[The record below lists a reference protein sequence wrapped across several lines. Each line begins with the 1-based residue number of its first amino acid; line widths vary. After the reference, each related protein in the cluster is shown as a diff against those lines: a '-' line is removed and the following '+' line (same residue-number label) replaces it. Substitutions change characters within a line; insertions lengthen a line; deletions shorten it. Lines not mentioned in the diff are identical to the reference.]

1 MRPQLTR
8 ILALALLGSG
18 AMAGGSGWNSD
29 FEKAAKT
36 AKKAERPILIE
47 FTKDDAS
54 KLINKNVFYKGKFK
68 TWAKK
73 NVVLLEID
81 LGKRVSKKLA
91 KQYAELQEKYEV
103 KEFPTVLLVDH
114 EGKVIGK
121 PAFDQEKTTLEGWIQ
136 NTTEIVE
143 AAGSAGEWMTDYE
156 AAKKISRRT
165 KKPMMLDFNGSDW

>member
-1 MRPQLTR
+1 MRRQLTR

-18 AMAGGSGWNSD
+18 ALAGGSGWNSD

-54 KLINKNVFYKGKFK
+54 DAINKNVFYKGKFK

-73 NVVLLEID
+73 NVVLLEIN
-81 LGKRVSKKLA
+81 LSKRVSKKLA
-91 KQYAELQEKYEV
+91 AQYEELQKKYEV
-103 KEFPTVLLVDH
+103 KEFPTILLVDH

-121 PAFDQEKTTLEGWIQ
+121 PAFDNEKTTLEAWIEDA
-136 NTTEIVE
+136 TGVVE

-165 KKPMMLDFNGSDW
+165 KKPMLLDFNGSDW

>member
-1 MRPQLTR
+1 MRRQLTR

-54 KLINKNVFYKGKFK
+54 DAINKNVFYKGKFK

-81 LGKRVSKKLA
+81 LGKRVSKKLE
-91 KQYAELQEKYEV
+91 KQYADLQKKYEV
-103 KEFPTVLLVDH
+103 ETFPTILLVDH
-114 EGKVIGK
+114 EGKVLGK
-121 PAFDQEKTTLEGWIQ
+121 PAFGERTTLESWLAETG
-136 NTTEIVE
+136 EIVE
-143 AAGSAGEWMTDYE
+143 AAGSAGEWITDYE
-156 AAKKISRRT
+156 AAKKLARRT
-165 KKPMMLDFNGSDW
+165 KKPMLLDFNGSDW